1 MKTFLEFHRTYLF
14 ASRTLIKLATDRI
27 MNNQEY
33 QISQAKLAIASAN
46 QKLKKLETPISV
58 FRSSFEPEL
67 PDVGELRDELLILN
81 RKLVAACRVPD
92 ITPSTRQKRR
102 AIEQVRDVVEGVIL
116 NSLLDRRCN
125 DHRLSRP

>member
-1 MKTFLEFHRTYLF
+1 MKIFLEFHRTYLF
-14 ASRTLIKLATDRI
+14 ASHTLIKLATDRI
-27 MNNQEY
+27 TNNQEY
-33 QISQAKLAIASAN
+33 QISQTKLASAN

-67 PDVGELRDELLILN
+67 PDVGELRDELLLLN
-81 RKLVAACRVPD
+81 RKLVAAYRVPD

-102 AIEQVRDVVEGVIL
+102 VIEQVRNVVEGVIL
-116 NSLLDRRCN
+116 NSLLNRRCN